1 MYRIK
6 TDTEMSLMVLTTTS
20 TAVNNTFT
28 GYLIGGLIS
37 FFIMGYLLYSLVKPE
52 KF

>member
-1 MYRIK
+1 
-6 TDTEMSLMVLTTTS
+6 MSLMILTA
-20 TAVNNTFT
+20 TATNVNNTFT

-37 FFIMGYLLYSLVKPE
+37 FFIMGYLLYSLARPE